1 MQVFINKKKKIMIT
15 MYVYGAAIYAQ
26 MILVG
31 LCLIGI
37 LIGFGKKNKKILK

>member
-1 MQVFINKKKKIMIT
+1 MQVFINKTKKIMIT

-26 MILVG
+26 MVLMG

-37 LIGFGKKNKKILK
+37 LIGVGKKIKKY